1 MILIVIVVVV
11 FVRVVWFVDFKFSCC
26 CCCIFYCCWCNNK
39 NKCFMLI
46 DLIIEAV
53 LSVDKQYIYR
63 FSSKGVNNK

>member
-1 MILIVIVVVV
+1 MILIVFVVVV

-26 CCCIFYCCWCNNK
+26 CCIFTVVGVIIK

>member
-1 MILIVIVVVV
+1 MILIVFVVVV

-26 CCCIFYCCWCNNK
+26 CTFCCCWCNNK